1 MRNISFATIALLAA
15 ATTARAQSGRLEL
28 LEGSS
33 LSISGTSTLRKWSC
47 KTTDLN
53 STLALGKGDIDPLG
67 AGKGARGEV
76 DILVKSLKCG
86 QKTMDQHMYK
96 ALKADEFATIGY
108 TLGKYELLPGA
119 TQDSA
124 TLRTT
129 GMLKIAG
136 TSKEITMEVRVS
148 RSEGNLVNA
157 NGSVQLLMT
166 DFGVKP
172 PVVMLGMLKTG
183 NQITVSF
190 DLRTHI
196 APIVAA
202 ALTAGVGIP
211 DTR

>member
-1 MRNISFATIALLAA
+1 MRNISIAAIALLAA

-47 KTTDLN
+47 RTSALN
-53 STLALGKGDIDPLG
+53 STLALGKNDINPLG
-67 AGKGARGEV
+67 AGSGARGEV
-76 DILVKSLKCG
+76 DILVKTLKCG

-96 ALKADEFATIGY
+96 ALKADEFPTIGY

-119 TQDSA
+119 TQDSVNV
-124 TLRTT
+124 RTT

-136 TSKEITMEVRVS
+136 TSKEITMEVRAS
-148 RSEGNLVNA
+148 RAEGNLVKA
-157 NGSVQLLMT
+157 TGSVQLLMT

-172 PVVMLGMLKTG
+172 PVVMMGMLKTG

-202 ALTAGVGIP
+202 AHAADGGVAI
-211 DTR
+211 R